1 MRSKPKS
8 SEEAPAYEPI
18 SWNGD
23 STIDQVLGSQEVAS
37 LERVDSRNRKDRGL
51 TATVVVSRNHRLSL
65 QAMRRKPKAVCV
77 ASYTS
82 LAEAIRGL
90 IERTTYTEDERRV
103 LLESLDDVDRA
114 GLEERWTDLQVH
126 LRPWLIVVTSQER
139 VLVFEF
145 WPFGGR
151 PRSRT

>member
-90 IERTTYTEDERRV
+90 IERTHERIKPTPRGRSAPLRATRSERRRNIRSAERNSATAIASEV
-103 LLESLDDVDRA
+103 VRPISDR
-114 GLEERWTDLQVH
+114 L
-126 LRPWLIVVTSQER
+126 
-139 VLVFEF
+139 
-145 WPFGGR
+145 
-151 PRSRT
+151 